1 MGSKISKTFPVN
13 SGVRQGCILSPM
25 LFLITIDWVMRQT
38 TADKARGIQW
48 TLLSHLEDLDFADD
62 LALLASRNEHLQKK
76 TDRLVNFASQTG
88 LEINTAKTK
97 VMSINTANP
106 PPITIK
112 DKELDFVEDFTYL
125 GSLISKDNGARKD
138 IQSRLAKA
146 RRAFAQLQT
155 IWKSKQYSL
164 KTKLRLYNSNVKSVL
179 LYGSECWRVV
189 KSDMDKIS
197 AFHNGCLRKLCCIF
211 WPRKVSN
218 EDLYRQTGCKD
229 IQLEVKHRRLK
240 WLGHVLRMQAE
251 RIPKVALQWTPVG
264 KRKPGRPRT
273 TWRRTAELELRE
285 MGLSWGEATKLAKDR
300 LMWRR
305 RVAAF
310 FPIREEEDK

>member
-62 LALLASRNEHLQKK
+62 LALLASKSEHLQKK

-88 LEINTAKTK
+88 LDINTAKTK

-106 PPITIK
+106 PPIAK
-112 DKELDFVEDFTYL
+112 VLDSEEDLTYL

-146 RRAFAQLQT
+146 RGAFAQLQT

-164 KTKLRLYNSNVKSVL
+164 KTKLRLYNSNVKSIIKLLVL
-179 LYGSECWRVV
+179 W
-189 KSDMDKIS
+189 
-197 AFHNGCLRKLCCIF
+197 
-211 WPRKVSN
+211 
-218 EDLYRQTGCKD
+218 
-229 IQLEVKHRRLK
+229 
-240 WLGHVLRMQAE
+240 
-251 RIPKVALQWTPVG
+251 
-264 KRKPGRPRT
+264 
-273 TWRRTAELELRE
+273 
-285 MGLSWGEATKLAKDR
+285 
-300 LMWRR
+300 
-305 RVAAF
+305 
-310 FPIREEEDK
+310 